1 MEYINVTR
9 INSIDSDFDALN
21 AKLAEIYEIKNGLFE
36 GDICIWLTFIMAK
49 YELSQNDVAIL
60 YANSTLSNNYYST
73 IAKYIANIDSR
84 YIYKDLYY
92 ITEYS
97 LLLIVEA
104 GLSGDTPYNAFSD
117 SNVSSLTNIILDK
130 VTDKKE
136 NYIDTFIWAYLD
148 SDYTA
153 IWKVLRDA
161 QKRKAYYTSNHSN
174 LTSIAQEIKTEYIDT
189 YNDYG
194 SDDDYDDSE
203 DDDD

>member
-104 GLSGDTPYNAFSD
+104 GLSGDTPYNAFSEA
-117 SNVSSLTNIILDK
+117 L
-130 VTDKKE
+130 
-136 NYIDTFIWAYLD
+136 
-148 SDYTA
+148 
-153 IWKVLRDA
+153 
-161 QKRKAYYTSNHSN
+161 
-174 LTSIAQEIKTEYIDT
+174 
-189 YNDYG
+189 
-194 SDDDYDDSE
+194 
-203 DDDD
+203 

>member
-104 GLSGDTPYNAFSD
+104 GLSGDTPYNVFSD

-153 IWKVLRDA
+153 IWKVLRDV
-161 QKRKAYYTSNHSN
+161 QNRKAYYTSNHHN
-174 LTSIAQEIKTEYIDT
+174 LTSTAREIKTEYIDA
-189 YNDYG
+189 YNDDG